1 MAPYAVPLFASPSKT
16 HGRHDSS
23 TVRLGGLGQPLTP
36 DAFERLPQLL
46 TAASSD
52 EEDDALAWRG
62 GLDCDV
68 SQRLGALDSRP
79 SWDAQPTADGTFR
92 GACQTEDQQ
101 TSSFGHSR
109 PADTQQQYSEKAE
122 APLSQPTSLPT
133 AMQGDL
139 VHGDAS
145 SPACQPEGMI
155 VQQVVLAMQVRQTCH
170 HSILYCVI
178 VPLVL

>member
-79 SWDAQPTADGTFR
+79 SWDAQPTTDGTVL
-92 GACQTEDQQ
+92 GACPNEDQQ
-101 TSSFGHSR
+101 TSSFDHAR
-109 PADTQQQYSEKAE
+109 PADTQQQYSEKA
-122 APLSQPTSLPT
+122 AALHSQPTHVPA
-133 AMQGDL
+133 AMQRDA

-145 SPACQPEGMI
+145 RFRTLPESMI
-155 VQQVVLAMQVRQTCH
+155 VQQAVLAMQVCQ
-170 HSILYCVI
+170 IDLMPFI
-178 VPLVL
+178 IA